1 MLTRHNLGVPGSVE
15 FLPELAYC
23 LSSSH
28 NLITLLG
35 LRPAALT
42 TPVEIE
48 THPKYSGLMRFMET
62 LPKEYLI
69 WGGGKEGLKPPPFR
83 VFPLQLLNIKEVNRA
98 EFPVIFLY
106 TLETLKLKP
115 PPGV

>member
-69 WGGGKEGLKPPPFR
+69 WGWGKGGVETPT
-83 VFPLQLLNIKEVNRA
+83 FPRISPSIIKYQR
-98 EFPVIFLY
+98 
-106 TLETLKLKP
+106 
-115 PPGV
+115 GQ